1 VASDAA
7 RHRDDYPQGQQV
19 REMEEIL
26 GSDTEE
32 VLATSMP
39 KS

>member
-1 VASDAA
+1 VASP
-7 RHRDDYPQGQQV
+7 RDDCPQGQQV

-26 GSDTEE
+26 GSDSEE
-32 VLATSMP
+32 VRATSMP